1 MAGIENVRRPQ
12 TTRVLSVEERA
23 RRARIAR
30 LRQYD
35 RALNDLFQE
44 PDEWMHG
51 LVPDR
56 PEADIDEED
65 LCP

>member
-23 RRARIAR
+23 KRARIAR
-30 LRQYD
+30 LRQFD
-35 RALNDLFQE
+35 QAVDDLFQE

-51 LVPDR
+51 LVADR
-56 PEADIDEED
+56 PDADTDEETT
-65 LCP
+65 